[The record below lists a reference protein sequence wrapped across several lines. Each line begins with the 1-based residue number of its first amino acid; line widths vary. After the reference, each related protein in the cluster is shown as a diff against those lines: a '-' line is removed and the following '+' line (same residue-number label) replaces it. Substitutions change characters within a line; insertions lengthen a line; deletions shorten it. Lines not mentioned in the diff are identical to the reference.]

1 MFGGSFGVVNKS
13 CIVCKVE
20 IQYCTL
26 DTKFAV

>member
-20 IQYCTL
+20 VIVN
-26 DTKFAV
+26 AVLYFRY